1 MRAQANPARQTGS
14 LRGALR
20 ALGLLGA
27 AFFWVIRV
35 RWGLWFGSLTD
46 LQTRY
51 TQQLRSDT
59 PSIGAKR
66 IPQAVR
72 LAAAFVPGASCLTQ
86 ALAAQILFA
95 RRGISSVLHIGV
107 ENAQGFK
114 AHAWLEIE
122 DQPILGGTVESLAK
136 YSRIAAHPCPPP
148 ISGH

>member
-1 MRAQANPARQTGS
+1 MPAQAEPAPTGTLS
-14 LRGALR
+14 GVLR
-20 ALGLLGA
+20 ATGLMFQ
-27 AFFWVIRV
+27 AFFWVVRV

-51 TQQLRSDT
+51 TARLSTQT
-59 PSIGAKR
+59 PAIGAKR

-72 LAAAFVPGASCLTQ
+72 LAAAPVPGASCLTQ

-95 RRGISSVLHIGV
+95 RRGIASDLQIGV

-122 DQPILGGTVESLAK
+122 GEPLLGGTRESLAK
-136 YSRIAAHPCPPP
+136 YSRIASHPCPRPV
-148 ISGH
+148 SGGA